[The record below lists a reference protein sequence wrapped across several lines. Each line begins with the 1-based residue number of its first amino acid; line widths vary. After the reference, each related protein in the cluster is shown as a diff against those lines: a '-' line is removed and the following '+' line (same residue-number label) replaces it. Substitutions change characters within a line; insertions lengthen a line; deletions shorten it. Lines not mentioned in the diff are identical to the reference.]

1 MQRVRITIGEHV
13 LSGDLE
19 TERAPATCAAFVK
32 LLPLRAKLL
41 QARWSGEA
49 AWVPLGDLAVGV
61 GQENEIHRPLPG
73 QLLLYPKGAS
83 ETEILVPY
91 GVTAFAAK
99 VGPLAGNHFL
109 TISNGAEQLA
119 EIGHQVLWHGAH
131 DVTFEVEAP

>member
-1 MQRVRITIGEHV
+1 VPNIRITIGDQV
-13 LSGDLE
+13 LTARLE

-61 GQENEIHRPLPG
+61 GPENEIHRPLPG
-73 QLLLYPKGAS
+73 QLLLYPGGVS

-109 TISNGAEQLA
+109 TITAGADRLPDL
-119 EIGHQVLWHGAH
+119 GRDVLWHGAR
-131 DVTFEVEAP
+131 DIAFEVP